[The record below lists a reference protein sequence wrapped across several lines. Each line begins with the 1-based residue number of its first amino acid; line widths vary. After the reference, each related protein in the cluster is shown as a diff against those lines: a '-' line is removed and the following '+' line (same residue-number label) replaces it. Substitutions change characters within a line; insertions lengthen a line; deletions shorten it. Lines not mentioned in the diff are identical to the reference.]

1 MNAKKTYFL
10 LLGLLLASIVG
21 AIAAIFIGNMIMQ
34 KSSDNLVKAK
44 LDSIGADTEEQTY
57 LQARKNLERYSTLNE
72 TISQVLPKSK
82 DQAQAVKALYQI
94 GDETGIIVSNIQ
106 FPTSTLGQKSTAVG
120 SVTQAKAVTG
130 MPGVQGIDISIEL
143 LPASGKSISYANMI
157 KFLQDVELNRRNMQI
172 KQISVNADVINSGV
186 TFKLTLTIF
195 VKP

>member
-1 MNAKKTYFL
+1 VNAKKTYFL

>member
-1 MNAKKTYFL
+1 VNAKKTYFL

-172 KQISVNADVINSGV
+172 KQISVNADVTNSGV